1 MPVTVTCE
9 CGHVT
14 ELADREQP
22 GDAAV
27 VADQVCPICGRALL
41 SHVPAGKRM
50 FQQLWQSHADDNV
63 GTPVSTAPP
72 SVAAHTEPLPDPD
85 PAPARRSLWEVMRG
99 STGADHPETI
109 APVASARIE
118 DAPASEPFTA
128 DAVKPKGL
136 WGVMHAT
143 TPSPS

>member
-50 FQQLWQSHADDNV
+50 FQQLWQSHADTSSSLPTSEPPATKETDELV
-63 GTPVSTAPP
+63 AFQDAQLAVREACQAGACRATVHRP
-72 SVAAHTEPLPDPD
+72 SVRGPHPQPAAATAICY
-85 PAPARRSLWEVMRG
+85 PA
-99 STGADHPETI
+99 
-109 APVASARIE
+109 VAY
-118 DAPASEPFTA
+118 
-128 DAVKPKGL
+128 
-136 WGVMHAT
+136 
-143 TPSPS
+143 